1 MKITMS
7 AVRAGHAGAR
17 ARRGGAGARAGERA
31 GKAGARARGRA
42 GGRRGERGRDASA
55 GSTPNHS
62 LSDCTPKK
70 LPIDLVLGR
79 RPQTVPLAP

>member
-31 GKAGARARGRA
+31 GKAARARGRA